1 MAAGNAKKMLGT
13 SRDSSSSSEDDEE
26 RKRCAEAVWD
36 SGKSGTTG
44 NVTTKQS
51 KRVIV
56 AVHEHDGN
64 ELQVTQGFQTH
75 VAKKLGHFL
84 DSRFTEIETETSK
97 CKTPQQC
104 EDEGFLLFST
114 SVPGQPEEPP
124 PDVKR
129 RRPIPSSSDSD
140 SEMETR
146 LKEAAVSLKDLLP
159 PSLPVASPTA
169 EAIPH
174 SEGEEKNTAET
185 EAAGIAK
192 KKKKKR
198 KKQAEDTES
207 KHVECKESPCPKTNG
222 EHAALKQKHHK
233 VKRKKKVPDCDE

>member
-1 MAAGNAKKMLGT
+1 MAAVNAKKMLRT
-13 SRDSSSSSEDDEE
+13 SKDSSSSSEDDEE
-26 RKRCAEAVWD
+26 RKRFAEAVSD
-36 SGKSGTTG
+36 SGKSGTTA
-44 NVTTKQS
+44 NDTTKQS

-56 AVHEHDGN
+56 ADHEHDGN

-75 VAKKLGHFL
+75 VAKKLGHLL
-84 DSRFTEIETETSK
+84 DSCFTEIETE
-97 CKTPQQC
+97 CKTPPQC

-140 SEMETR
+140 SEMESR

-159 PSLPVASPTA
+159 PSLPVASPTT

-174 SEGEEKNTAET
+174 SEGEEKNTSDT
-185 EAAGIAK
+185 KEASIAKKK

-198 KKQAEDTES
+198 KKQAEDIES
-207 KHVECKESPCPKTNG
+207 KHVESKESPCLKTNG
-222 EHAALKQKHHK
+222 EHHK
-233 VKRKKKVPDCDE
+233 VKWKKQVPDSDE